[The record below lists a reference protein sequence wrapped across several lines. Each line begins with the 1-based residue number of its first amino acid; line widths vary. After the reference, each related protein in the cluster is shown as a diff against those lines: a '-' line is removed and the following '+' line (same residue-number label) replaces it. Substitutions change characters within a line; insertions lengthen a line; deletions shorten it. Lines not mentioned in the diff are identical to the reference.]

1 MLFARSYCNRGRVT
15 SSGEVQEDTMKHRNG
30 STTKNQ
36 STPSDRGQYTD
47 TRHEDAKYWRSRAER
62 TRNQS
67 QRYKQPAVRD
77 HFAEIAAGYDELA
90 RRAQEIEAEKDQQ
103 TRARQAE
110 LTETSDKHSSRS
122 DQDRVRDA
130 LEDDEVREV
139 LRANRR
145 PSP

>member
-1 MLFARSYCNRGRVT
+1 
-15 SSGEVQEDTMKHRNG
+15 MKHRNG

-36 STPSDRGQYTD
+36 SARSDRAESTD
-47 TRHEDAKYWRSRAER
+47 SRHEDAEYWRSRAER

-67 QRYKQPAVRD
+67 RRYKQPAVRD
-77 HFAEIAAGYDELA
+77 HFAEIAAGYDQLA
-90 RRAQEIEAEKDQQ
+90 RRAEELEEAEEDQQ
-103 TRARQAE
+103 TGARQADVTKTTDE
-110 LTETSDKHSSRS
+110 HSSRS

>member
-1 MLFARSYCNRGRVT
+1 
-15 SSGEVQEDTMKHRNG
+15 MKHRNG
-30 STTKNQ
+30 STTQNQ
-36 STPSDRGQYTD
+36 SARSDRAESTD
-47 TRHEDAKYWRSRAER
+47 SRHEDARYWRSRAER

-67 QRYKQPAVRD
+67 RRYKQPAVRD

-90 RRAQEIEAEKDQQ
+90 RRAQELEAQKDQQ
-103 TRARQAE
+103 TGTCQAE
-110 LTETSDKHSSRS
+110 VAETTDKHSSRS

-145 PSP
+145 PSA